1 MRQMRLIAK
10 RSTSGSAADS
20 KPPATLSLVD
30 YTSDASDASDAL
42 DWSEGDDNDDRPA
55 KRQRTVFG
63 ANPSPHPRASRA
75 STSGEHTTATSGGE
89 PAPLPPQPS
98 ASSSSIPPS
107 TTTPSSG
114 LPPLPAAFHD
124 LYAATVRTSTSDD
137 PSLHQGRRRQNPH
150 VRGNWPTHLYV
161 EWYPLGGQDSILE
174 SLLDELQPFLTQQ
187 VSDADKDN
195 AVDSTVTQEERAKLH
210 SLCINDIGV
219 SLPLHISLSRPIV
232 IATAAR
238 QVFVDGV
245 RAAVKRSGVAPF
257 ELRCEGVEWHR
268 SEESKRSFLVLRVRS
283 IKPEIRPNP
292 ELREL
297 LKHCNTVASA
307 FGQPELYQWAT
318 DPTASSRAQPKA
330 AEKSSPHPTA
340 RQPAPEHSDAPEPS
354 SSLGVVPRRA
364 EVPDDIESCWV
375 SDGSDGGYED
385 ATFRERRKDVGHA
398 FHISI
403 GWTLADV
410 TDELRRATQAV
421 YARSEVKENLRD
433 FRIRVGAVKAKVGN
447 SVTTVPLVG
456 PPGRISMISAIHGPR
471 NFRYDTTF

>member
-1 MRQMRLIAK
+1 MTMRQMKLIAK
-10 RSTSGSAADS
+10 RSTSGSTADS

-42 DWSEGDDNDDRPA
+42 DWSEDDDDDAQHDARPA
-55 KRQRTVFG
+55 KRQRTGFG
-63 ANPSPHPRASRA
+63 ANSSPHLGESQA
-75 STSGEHTTATSGGE
+75 STSGHTTGTSSIE

-137 PSLHQGRRRQNPH
+137 PSLHQGRRRVNPH

-161 EWYPLGGQDSILE
+161 EWYPPGGQDSILD
-174 SLLDELQPFLTQQ
+174 SLLHELQPVLTQL
-187 VSDADKDN
+187 VSDNDKDT
-195 AVDSTVTQEERAKLH
+195 AADSTVPQEERAKLH
-210 SLCINDIGV
+210 SFCINEMGV

-238 QVFVDGV
+238 QVFIDGV

-318 DPTASSRAQPKA
+318 DDPPPSSRAQSKA
-330 AEKSSPHPTA
+330 SAGEN
-340 RQPAPEHSDAPEPS
+340 DLEPCW
-354 SSLGVVPRRA
+354 
-364 EVPDDIESCWV
+364 VPDE
-375 SDGSDGGYED
+375 SDGGGGYE
-385 ATFRERRKDVGHA
+385 TSVVRPERKKDVGHA

-421 YARSEVKENLRD
+421 YAKSEVKANLRN
-433 FRIRVGAVKAKVGN
+433 FHIRIGSVKAKVGN
-447 SVTTVPLVG
+447 SVTTVPLAG
-456 PPGRISMISAIHGPR
+456 PPGRLAMISAIHDSW
-471 NFRYDTTF
+471 NFRRHAAF